1 MQTETAPT
9 SLKIQLL
16 QMVRKESGE
25 FYPVKFGLEFP
36 SEVCVLECKIS
47 FSRRC
52 HVSSLNGRKV
62 KRKDVYLSLFYSTAA
77 SSPIIAV
84 M

>member
-25 FYPVKFGLEFP
+25 FYPVKFGLGDTFAQVFSVFFCQCGEF
-36 SEVCVLECKIS
+36 
-47 FSRRC
+47 
-52 HVSSLNGRKV
+52 SLRG
-62 KRKDVYLSLFYSTAA
+62 
-77 SSPIIAV
+77 
-84 M
+84 